1 MLLLP
6 GELFEGKIRRPES
19 MLRRG
24 WDQIDE
30 HGRRDHGNQD
40 TRTRRM

>member
-6 GELFEGKIRRPES
+6 GELFKGKIRHPES

-24 WDQIDE
+24 WDQIDR
-30 HGRRDHGNQD
+30 HRS
-40 TRTRRM
+40 